1 VSLDPVTPDEQAVT
15 PEEKANAAARALARP
30 SVEPGRRLSTWRL
43 SVVVVTAVA
52 VAGALVA
59 FRAGS
64 NRPAVAVPVS
74 FFSPYVDVTAT
85 PQFAF
90 EDPSQLTSGGAVL
103 GFVVS
108 PAATA
113 GTGAGTG
120 NSAAG
125 GSACDPSWGGVYSLD
140 AAASGLDLDRRIA
153 RVEQRGGQVSAS
165 FGGAANAE
173 LAIGC
178 TDTDDLEAA
187 YRSVVDRYSLSA
199 IDFDIESVDASAPA
213 VDSRRAAAVRELQQ
227 DRAAAGHPLS
237 VWLTLPVATTGL
249 TSRGLAVLDALLDA
263 HVDLAGINALTMD
276 FSEVPPAA
284 GEAMTQRIDDALLR
298 LQRQIVDRY
307 RAAGTGLTDT
317 QAWQLVGATAMIGQN
332 DIADQI
338 FEPADARNLV
348 DFAKVH
354 HLARLSI
361 WSANRDQ
368 TCGVNYANPEVVS
381 DDCSGVNQQP
391 GAFSAI
397 FDTFVPAA
405 AAADVAAANP
415 ANPAE
420 PSTASAASAARAS
433 GSATMVDDPATSPYP
448 IWNADGQYP
457 ANTKIVWHHNV
468 YEAKWWTQGD
478 LPDSPVTNPAD
489 TPWTLIGPV
498 LPGEHPAPL
507 PTLSAGTYPQW
518 SAATVYVAGQ
528 RVLYQGVGYQAKWW
542 TQDQPPQPNPL
553 QPADTPWQL
562 LT

>member
-1 VSLDPVTPDEQAVT
+1 MT
-15 PEEKANAAARALARP
+15 PEENAVPPEEQANAAARALARP
-30 SVEPGRRLSTWRL
+30 SIEPGRRLSKWRL
-43 SVVVVTAVA
+43 SIVVLIAVGI
-52 VAGALVA
+52 AGALVA

-64 NRPAVAVPVS
+64 NRSPVAVPVS

-90 EDPSQLTSGGAVL
+90 EDPSQLTAGGAVL

-108 PAATA
+108 PAV
-113 GTGAGTG
+113 GTGSTLSTGGAASTGPGT
-120 NSAAG
+120 AAG
-125 GSACDPSWGGVYSLD
+125 GAACDPSWGGVYSLN
-140 AAASGLDLDRRIA
+140 AAAGGLDLDRRIA

-178 TDTDDLEAA
+178 TDTADLESA

-213 VDSRRAAAVRELQQ
+213 VDARRAAAVRQLQQ
-227 DRAAAGHPLS
+227 DRASAGHPLS

-249 TSRGLAVLDALLDA
+249 TARGLAVLDALLDA
-263 HVDLAGINALTMD
+263 HVDLAGVNALTMD
-276 FSEVPPAA
+276 FPEVTPAA
-284 GEAMTQRIDDALLR
+284 GEPMTQRTDDALVS

-307 RAAGTGLTDT
+307 RVAGTVLTDT
-317 QAWQLVGATAMIGQN
+317 RAWQLVGATAMIGQN
-332 DIADQI
+332 DVADQI
-338 FEPADARNLV
+338 FEPTDARSLV
-348 DFAKVH
+348 EFAKVH

-397 FDTFVPAA
+397 FDTFLPAA
-405 AAADVAAANP
+405 APATDVATG
-415 ANPAE
+415 
-420 PSTASAASAARAS
+420 PSETTAGTRASAARAS
-433 GSATMVDDPATSPYP
+433 GAATMVDDPATSPYP

-478 LPDSPVTNPAD
+478 VPDSPVTNPAD

-518 SAATVYVAGQ
+518 NAATVYVAGQ